1 MNFKHLIKTTLISA
15 LLFGAS
21 AFAEIKTVRIA
32 HYTGVLCSAPVHTA
46 WLKGFFD
53 EEFKKIGQK
62 YEMVPIAEGS
72 GSVNDLIVAGKADA
86 GNELLATELQPI
98 QNGLPIIF
106 VTGVHTGCTKFYV
119 TKQSTKI
126 LNAIIH

>member
-86 GNELLATELQPI
+86 GNELLA
-98 QNGLPIIF
+98 
-106 VTGVHTGCTKFYV
+106 
-119 TKQSTKI
+119 KQRFAHSEPSPRNSKKR
-126 LNAIIH
+126 AYSRKS

>member
-62 YEMVPIAEGS
+62 TIIRSVSTGIKTPIPS
-72 GSVNDLIVAGKADA
+72 IPFTKSPIR
-86 GNELLATELQPI
+86 LQKTAM
-98 QNGLPIIF
+98 QARNSN
-106 VTGVHTGCTKFYV
+106 K
-119 TKQSTKI
+119 
-126 LNAIIH
+126 NAISAHSEVNTPRILHAIR